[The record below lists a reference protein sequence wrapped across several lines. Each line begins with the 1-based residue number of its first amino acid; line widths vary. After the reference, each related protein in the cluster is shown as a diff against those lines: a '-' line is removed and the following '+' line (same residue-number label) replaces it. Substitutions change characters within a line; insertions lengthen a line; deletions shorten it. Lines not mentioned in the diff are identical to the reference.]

1 MAGESVQRDI
11 LPPELPEPTHPRT
24 PETESDDE
32 LEATELRDVS
42 ATRPGTGVRTSRI
55 LSPADHKRHWYDP
68 IARFWRHHVRIS
80 VPHDDCRDHLGE
92 LLQAL
97 SMKIPKT
104 DVSAANERTFLGY
117 LRTSLALS
125 MIGVLI
131 AQLYRLQHS
140 PTPSQIFGYFLLSK
154 PLACIFQ
161 GAALYMACVG
171 ACRFFRQQSAMALGK
186 VHAGGWELALSASF
200 VLLVWPLNCFGSCFL
215 TDFLDVASAGPI
227 RLAHCC
233 RCVQRALGSRW
244 LLGRQQNTGPYCL
257 PLARLWSM
265 TVWRTLALSHGFS
278 VSHPAM

>member
-42 ATRPGTGVRTSRI
+42 ATRPGTGLRTSRI

-80 VPHDDCRDHLGE
+80 VPHDDCRDHL
-92 LLQAL
+92 
-97 SMKIPKT
+97 
-104 DVSAANERTFLGY
+104 ANERTFLGY

-200 VLLVWPLNCFGSCFL
+200 VLL
-215 TDFLDVASAGPI
+215 
-227 RLAHCC
+227 
-233 RCVQRALGSRW
+233 
-244 LLGRQQNTGPYCL
+244 LL
-257 PLARLWSM
+257 
-265 TVWRTLALSHGFS
+265 LALFVLHIA
-278 VSHPAM
+278 VDVYKER